1 MSILKFLC
9 PLGFI
14 ITMIS
19 CHDHAHLDD
28 AKTYNQWT
36 DYLGGPERSH
46 YTTLDK
52 ITPQNVK
59 NLKVVWEY
67 TTPDSGQMQMNAII
81 VDTILYGISA
91 GLKVFALHAA
101 TGEELWTYGDQNK
114 VWHSTSR
121 GVSYWADHEDRR
133 ILFTAG
139 SYLYALD
146 AISGAVIK
154 SFGQDGRVDLH
165 TGLPDIAQS
174 KFIIS
179 NTPGTIYKDLII
191 MPLRLSEGADAAP
204 GDIRAFDIRTGE
216 LQWTFHTIPYPGEFG
231 YDTWENKDAYKN
243 ENIGAANNWAGMAV
257 DNQTGIIYIPIGS
270 ASPDFYGA
278 NRLGSNL
285 FSDCLLALDANSG
298 ERIWHQQL
306 THHDIWDRDPPA
318 PPNLIEV
325 IHKGNKVKAVAQVT
339 KQGFIFLFDR
349 MTGEP
354 LFEIEEVQVPSSNL
368 SGEKAWETQ
377 PRPKL
382 PTPFARQSQDLTTK
396 DISPY
401 ATNPEELKLLFEN
414 SNRNWY
420 APPDTTSIFL
430 LPGYDGAAEW
440 GGAGADPHNGI
451 LYVNSNEMAW
461 ILRMES
467 NIVDPNASTGALLY
481 TTHCAQCHQKD
492 RKGIALS
499 GFPSLIDIDKK
510 RSKHQILEI
519 ITDGKGMMTGL
530 PYLSEEQKEAIV
542 TYLLE
547 PDKKEVTAPSDQR
560 LSEPYKHAGYNK
572 FLDANGLP
580 GISPPW
586 GTLHAIDLNTGQ
598 YQWTIPYGET
608 LTLME
613 MGHPTTGSESY
624 GGPIITANG
633 LIIIAGTK
641 DRYISAFARSD
652 GALLWRY
659 QLTYAA
665 FATPSTYQIDGKQYI
680 TIACGGEKLG
690 TEKGNKMITFALPD

>member
-1 MSILKFLC
+1 MSILRFLYWC
-9 PLGFI
+9 GFLVF
-14 ITMIS
+14 MVS
-19 CHDHAHLDD
+19 CQNTPTEGGSIKYD
-28 AKTYNQWT
+28 QWA
-36 DYLGGPERSH
+36 DYLGGPDRNH

-52 ITPQNVK
+52 INRDNVK
-59 NLKVVWEY
+59 NLQVAWEY

-91 GLKVFALHAA
+91 GLQVFALHGA
-101 TGEELWTYGDQNK
+101 TGKELWTYGDKNK

-121 GVSYWADHEDRR
+121 GVSYWADGKDRR

-179 NTPGTIYKDLII
+179 NTPGTVYKDLII
-191 MPLRLSEGADAAP
+191 MPLRLSEGTDAAP
-204 GDIRAFDIRTGE
+204 GDIRAFDVRTGA
-216 LQWTFHTIPYPGEFG
+216 LRWTFHTIPYPGEFG
-231 YDTWENKDAYKN
+231 YETWENQEAYKN

-285 FSDCLLALDANSG
+285 FSDCLIALDANSG

-325 IHKGNKVKAVAQVT
+325 FHKGTKTKAVAQVT
-339 KQGFIFLFDR
+339 KQGYIFLYDR
-349 MTGEP
+349 LTGEP
-354 LFEIEEVQVPSSNL
+354 LFEIEEIPVPTSNL
-368 SGEKAWETQ
+368 TGEKAWLTQ

-382 PTPFARQSQDLTTK
+382 PAPFARQSQDLTTE

-401 ATNPEELKLLFEN
+401 ATNPDELKVLLEK
-414 SNRNWY
+414 SNRQWY
-420 APPDTTSIFL
+420 APPDTSPVLL

-440 GGAGADPHNGI
+440 GGAGADPYNGI
-451 LYVNSNEMAW
+451 IYVNSNEMAW

-467 NIVDPNASTGALLY
+467 NTVDQNLGTGARLY
-481 TTHCAQCHQKD
+481 STHCAHCHQKD
-492 RKGIALS
+492 RQGIAKS

-510 RSKHQILEI
+510 MKNNQILTI

-530 PYLSEEQKEAIV
+530 PYLSIEQKEAIV
-542 TYLLE
+542 NYLVE
-547 PDKKEVTAPSDQR
+547 PEKMEVTVGSDQMI
-560 LSEPYKHAGYNK
+560 SEPYKHTGYNK

-580 GISPPW
+580 GLSPPW

-598 YQWTIPYGET
+598 YQWSIPYGET
-608 LTLME
+608 LELME
-613 MGHPTTGSESY
+613 KGHPTTGTESY
-624 GGPIITANG
+624 GGPIITSNG

-659 QLTYAA
+659 QLPYAA